1 MPKGR
6 AKEEVLYA
14 DFNVESADY
23 QADVAVHWK
32 IFEHGV
38 EDEGWARNIE
48 TTSTT
53 IYYFVPVWYHWIRI
67 YCKYCSVKEVML
79 SSHFVVCLFISRIM
93 PKNHLAN
100 FRKIW

>member
-38 EDEGWARNIE
+38 EDEG
-48 TTSTT
+48 
-53 IYYFVPVWYHWIRI
+53 
-67 YCKYCSVKEVML
+67 
-79 SSHFVVCLFISRIM
+79 
-93 PKNHLAN
+93 
-100 FRKIW
+100 